1 MRKIDSI
8 IWRFDMDP
16 ILTFLRKIDSDEK
29 VGVNGLGKAATS
41 VANEMINRGVLAK
54 RIPLN
59 SRSFKYCI
67 ANRRLF
73 DDYCKKIYPL
83 GLYAKEL
90 EENTREA
97 SAKSRRGS
105 KKAGARIDEEIFLLK
120 IFNDAALVGASVDV
134 ANLQY
139 QHFGIFA
146 MRYSDSEL
154 LANGN
159 WLTVENHETFHLIN
173 GDNTS
178 LFHGSILISG
188 TPTHR
193 QIDWMSRS
201 SKIGASFLHF
211 GDLDISA
218 ISHYLS
224 MKNVLKESIG
234 FWLPD
239 VLDVDL
245 FRNKG
250 NKELFIRQ
258 SSNHNLTKMQI
269 QLSLDENMSQLIH
282 LIKQTGFV
290 VEQELLHGE
299 FISSN

>member
-1 MRKIDSI
+1 MRKIGNT

-29 VGVNGLGKAATS
+29 VGVNSLGKIATS
-41 VANEMINRGVLAK
+41 VANEMINRGVLVK
-54 RIPLN
+54 RIPVN
-59 SRSFKYCI
+59 SRSFKYCM
-67 ANRRLF
+67 ANRQLF
-73 DDYCKKIYPL
+73 EDYSKKKYPL
-83 GLYAKEL
+83 GLYAIEL
-90 EENTREA
+90 EEKTREA

-105 KKAGARIDEEIFLLK
+105 KKAGSKIDEEIFLLK
-120 IFNDAALVGASVDV
+120 IFNDDALMGGSVDV

-146 MRYSDSEL
+146 MRYSDSKL

-173 GDNTS
+173 GENTS
-178 LFHGSILISG
+178 SFHGSILLSG
-188 TPTHR
+188 TPTYR

-201 SKIGASFLHF
+201 SKIGTNFLHF

-224 MKNVLKESIG
+224 MKNLLKDSIK
-234 FWLPD
+234 FWLPE
-239 VLDVDL
+239 VLDIDL

-250 NKELFIRQ
+250 NKELFNRQ
-258 SSNHNLTKMQI
+258 SSNHNLTKMQNK
-269 QLSLDENMSQLIH
+269 LSSDENASQLIR

-290 VEQELLHGE
+290 IEQELLHE
-299 FISSN
+299 DFISSN